1 MGMFDALIPQNQDT
15 DLGNESYE
23 EIVDCYCGA
32 LEDVESE
39 IAGLESLSDA
49 IDNADAFAAAIES
62 CGGSVSPA
70 LMQFGYAV
78 DPAFGQLIGRECPSD
93 FATENMEEFG
103 SFALES
109 IKTKLVVA
117 WEAVKTFIV
126 KIWEKI
132 KEFCRWVLRLFDRK
146 KQRLEAIVKKAKDRI
161 AKNKGEIKKADKKE
175 IKAYDKSTMNKVL
188 QAVSAAYTNTTN
200 WIVLEGDYKSLKIGP
215 AVELALKYAGW
226 QKAKSGDFED
236 IMKKSSG
243 EAKVQKFDALGFN
256 SCNDIIEVAQK
267 VIDLMNKRSDVEK
280 GVKLIEGVKAQAD
293 SYTKTMAKFDDPADK
308 DTDKKDADEIR
319 AADKAKAQKLIGIR
333 RHAILSSKMVVAVN
347 KEVNNIAAS
356 IIQIAGIAGL

>member
-1 MGMFDALIPQNQDT
+1 MGMFDALIPQNADADFGT
-15 DLGNESYE
+15 ESYE
-23 EIVDCYCGA
+23 EIVDSYCLA

-49 IDNADAFAAAIES
+49 MDNAEAFAAAIES
-62 CGGSVSPA
+62 CGGTVSPA
-70 LMQFGYAV
+70 LMQFGYSV
-78 DPAFGQLIGRECPSD
+78 DPSFGQLVGRECPSD

-109 IKTKLVVA
+109 IKTKLVMA

-132 KEFCRWVLRLFDRK
+132 KEFCRMVLRLFDRK

-161 AKNKGEIKKADKKE
+161 AKGKGEIKKTDKKE
-175 IKAYDKSTMNKVL
+175 IKAYTKSKMLQVL
-188 QAVSAAYTNTTN
+188 QAVSAAYTNPSS
-200 WIVLEGDYKSLKIGP
+200 WIVVEGDYQSLKVGQP
-215 AVELALKYAGW
+215 VEMALKYAGW
-226 QKAKSGDFED
+226 QKAKAGDFED

-243 EAKVQKFDALGFN
+243 EAKVQKFDALEFK
-256 SCNDIIEVAQK
+256 SCSDIVDVAQK

-280 GVKLIEGVKAQAD
+280 GVKLIEGVKAKAD
-293 SYTKTMAKFDDPADK
+293 AYKNTMSKFDDPADK

-319 AADKAKAQKLIGIR
+319 EADKAKTQKLIGLR